1 MEYKVLYTVAH
12 LLATSKTQ
20 YAMQTYYIFCTM
32 QIFYALCDAYFYAM
46 YIFLHTYL
54 LIWTQLYFSI
64 HNW

>member
-32 QIFYALCDAYFYAM
+32 QIFYALCDAYFYANV
-46 YIFLHTYL
+46 YFFAYILIDLDTVIFLY
-54 LIWTQLYFSI
+54 S
-64 HNW
+64 